1 MTIEQ
6 ITKVQFNPIFK
17 DFNACRKRYRLAKGS
32 AGSGKSVNIAQD
44 FILKLS
50 SGEYQGANL
59 LVVRKIEESNRDST
73 FAELVAAIY
82 RIFGAGQSVWII
94 RRNPIELECT
104 LTGARIIFRGM
115 KDDAQREKI
124 KSITFPRGALTWIWI
139 EEATELDEEDVDI
152 LDDRLRG
159 RLENERLFYQIT
171 FSFNPIYA
179 SHWIKGKY
187 FDIKSDD
194 IFTHHSTYRDNRF
207 IDEAYYRRMEL
218 RREQDPNG
226 YRVYGL
232 GEWGLVGGQFFS
244 QWKKEI
250 HVVKPFDIPPGWT
263 KFRTMDWGSARPY
276 AVLWGAVDYDGNLW
290 IYRELYGYGGKPNV
304 GTKES
309 AAQVAE
315 KIALLDGTDEI
326 NVAYLDSACWI
337 VTNPGTP
344 SIAEEINKVLQE
356 KRRRVFI
363 PSTKGRLQAAEQVK
377 LRLIGHTN
385 TEGEQIPGLRFFDT
399 CFHSIRTIPI
409 LTHSKTRPE
418 DVDTN
423 EEDHAYD
430 ALGYLCLGRPFA
442 PVRPKK
448 SSWQETYKRE
458 RKESVWAV

>member
-1 MTIEQ
+1 MEVV
-6 ITKVQFNPIFK
+6 TKVQFNPIFR
-17 DFNACRKRYRLAKGS
+17 DFNACKKRYRLAKGS

-50 SGEYQGANL
+50 SAEYAGANL

-82 RIFGAGQSVWII
+82 RIFGASQTVWTI
-94 RRNPIELECT
+94 RRNPIELECV

-124 KSITFPRGALTWIWI
+124 KSITFPKGALTWVWI

-159 RLENERLFYQIT
+159 KLDNPRLYYQIT

-187 FDIKSDD
+187 FDIQSDD
-194 IFTHHSTYRDNRF
+194 IFTHHSTYKDNRF
-207 IDEAYYRRMEL
+207 IDDAYYRRMEL
-218 RREQDPNG
+218 RKEQDPNG

-244 QWKKEI
+244 QWKKDL
-250 HVVKPFDIPPGWT
+250 HVVKPFDIPQGWT
-263 KFRTMDWGSARPY
+263 RFRTMDWGSARPY

-315 KIALLDGTDEI
+315 KIALLEGVEEMNI
-326 NVAYLDSACWI
+326 AYLDSACWI

-344 SIAEEINKVLQE
+344 SIAEEINKILQE
-356 KRRRVFI
+356 RRRRVFI
-363 PSTKGRLQAAEQVK
+363 PSTKGRVQAAEQVK

-385 TEGEQIPGLRFFDT
+385 SEGRQIPALRFFDT

-430 ALGYLCLGRPFA
+430 ALGYLCLGRPYA
-442 PVRPKK
+442 PTRPKK
-448 SSWQETYKRE
+448 STWRDTYKRE
-458 RKESVWAV
+458 KKESVWAV

>member
-1 MTIEQ
+1 MVEKEKKIA
-6 ITKVQFNPIFK
+6 FNKIFK
-17 DFNACRKRYRLAKGS
+17 DFNATRCRYRLAKGS

-50 SGEYQGANL
+50 DTKYTGANL

-73 FAELVAAIY
+73 FAELTAAIY
-82 RIFGAGQSVWII
+82 RIFGAGSPAWII

-124 KSITFPRGALTWIWI
+124 KSITFPRGSLTWVWI
-139 EEATELDEEDVDI
+139 EEATELEEEDVDI

-159 RLENERLFYQIT
+159 TLPSENLYYQIT

-179 SHWIKGKY
+179 SHWIKAKY
-187 FDIKSDD
+187 FDIKSPD

-218 RREQDPNG
+218 RKQQDPNG

-244 QWKKEI
+244 QWKKDL
-250 HVVKPFDIPPGWT
+250 HVVKPFEIPQGWT
-263 KFRTMDWGSARPY
+263 RFRSMDWGSARPY
-276 AVLWGAVDYDGNLW
+276 AVLWGAMDYDGTLW
-290 IYRELYGYGGKPNV
+290 IYRELYGYGGKANV

-315 KIALLDGTDEI
+315 KIALLEGTEEMDGSF
-326 NVAYLDSACWI
+326 LDSACWI

-344 SIAEEINKVLQE
+344 SIAEEINKVLQKR
-356 KRRRVFI
+356 KRRLFI
-363 PSTKGRLQAAEQVK
+363 PSTKGRLQQAEQVK
-377 LRLIGHTN
+377 LRLIGHTDS
-385 TEGEQIPGLRFFDT
+385 EGKQIPALRFFDT

-418 DVDTN
+418 DVDTT

-430 ALGYLCLGRPFA
+430 ALGYLCLGRPYA
-442 PVRPKK
+442 PIKPKK
-448 SSWQETYKRE
+448 KKYVDRYRKE
-458 RKESVWAV
+458 RVESVWAI